1 MARPGSLAEVA
12 ALTLADRGDFAD
24 AHDGFLDAFYL
35 DHPDKEGQ
43 QARIDEAPAIVG
55 DRFVDAWIGAVGEH
69 LALRW
74 DLCVPE
80 WTRRGDHFALT
91 LPRFVPDTRSLRGTL
106 LLMSPPAFR
115 RRMLFTHVEPLK
127 RARFPRGVERIRLS
141 FG

>member
-1 MARPGSLAEVA
+1 MARPPTLSEVA
-12 ALTLADRGDFAD
+12 RIAASDREAFAD

-35 DHPDKEGQ
+35 DHPDKACQ
-43 QARIDEAPAIVG
+43 QARIDPEPAIVG

-74 DLCVPE
+74 DLTVPD
-80 WTRRGDHFALT
+80 WTRREEHFALT
-91 LPRFVPDTRSLRGTL
+91 LPRFVPDTRALRGTL

-115 RRMLFTHVEPLK
+115 SRMLFTHVEPLK
-127 RARFPRGVERIRLS
+127 RARFPRDVERIRLR